1 MEHVRA
7 LIIKV
12 LMIGVITMV
21 VLSMFRGIT
30 PADSIYIAIVITL
43 VAYVLGDM
51 LILPAYGN
59 LAASISDGIIA
70 FLIAWL
76 TPFVAPNIPVTL
88 GNALAVGALVGI
100 GEWFFHKYVARTV
113 LDYDEKQR

>member
-12 LMIGVITMV
+12 LMIGIINLV
-21 VLSMFRGIT
+21 VLSMFRGIA
-30 PADSIYIAIVITL
+30 PLDSIYLAIVITV
-43 VAYVLGDM
+43 VAYVLGDL

-70 FLIAWL
+70 LLIAWL
-76 TPFVAPNIPVTL
+76 TPFVAPNIPVTF
-88 GNALAVGALVGI
+88 GNAFAVGILVGI
-100 GEWFFHKYVARTV
+100 GEWFFHKYMARTV
-113 LDYDEKQR
+113 LDKGHKEG